1 MKKLVGEVVVRT
13 LSKWKRDISHE
24 QFKKTAKE
32 VSLALSVCHPFHIFP
47 SLRACLVL
55 FIAADIYLA
64 GQLTDKIA
72 ETEMR
77 GKNASSTK
85 FDKLSDEK
93 IEKVKKFVKLSATKL
108 IARQKKRAG
117 APDDTVGTPIIG
129 HMDLGTPG
137 DGELNAALTTP
148 DGVEST
154 TPNGSPNEESSLP
167 ASNGLT
173 PDGPTHSL
181 AEMQLDQES
190 VKG

>member
-1 MKKLVGEVVVRT
+1 M
-13 LSKWKRDISHE
+13 
-24 QFKKTAKE
+24 
-32 VSLALSVCHPFHIFP
+32 
-47 SLRACLVL
+47 
-55 FIAADIYLA
+55 
-64 GQLTDKIA
+64 TDKIA

-85 FDKLSDEK
+85 FDKLSEEK

-117 APDDTVGTPIIG
+117 SGSLDGSRVGTPIIG

-148 DGVEST
+148 DGVESA
-154 TPNGSPNEESSLP
+154 TPGESPNESSSSLP

-173 PDGPTHSL
+173 PDGPARSL

-190 VKG
+190 IKG